1 MSNFLKEVWL
11 ALICCNYRSDN
22 MRTAH
27 IGNDGTFDFVWD
39 GDGLPDLMF
48 VVGSGG
54 AAGHLAIEVER

>member
-1 MSNFLKEVWL
+1 M